1 MIKKSIKLAIS
12 CLTWMTIVGTVGAQE
27 RKVYVID
34 KDITYQEIDNFSAS
48 DAWRCQFVGKNWP
61 QEKKE
66 QIADLLFKHD
76 FDEKGNPIGMAL
88 TNWRV
93 NIGAGSYENREAK
106 DVTYSWHRTE
116 CFLSPDGTYDFS
128 KQVGQ
133 QWFMKAAKERV

>member
-76 FDEKGNPIGMAL
+76 FDEKGDPIGMAL

-106 DVTYSWHRTE
+106 DVTYVF
-116 CFLSPDGTYDFS
+116 C
-128 KQVGQ
+128 
-133 QWFMKAAKERV
+133 